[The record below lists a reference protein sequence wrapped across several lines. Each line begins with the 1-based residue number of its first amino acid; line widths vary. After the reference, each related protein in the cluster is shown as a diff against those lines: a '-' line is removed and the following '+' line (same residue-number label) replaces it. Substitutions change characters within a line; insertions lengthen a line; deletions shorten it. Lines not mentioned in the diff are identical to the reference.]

1 MYKAPLPMLFF
12 YYCCP
17 VNQRCY
23 RQKVCKYTK
32 NVICNNLEVR
42 YILNIWGN
50 NNRSKL
56 MKAISQ
62 SLRHFTKVVL
72 SEITI
77 VNAYYLLSFKWFC
90 LRHFEYWRYLFAATS
105 IKTMDLLH

>member
-1 MYKAPLPMLFF
+1 
-12 YYCCP
+12 
-17 VNQRCY
+17 
-23 RQKVCKYTK
+23 
-32 NVICNNLEVR
+32 
-42 YILNIWGN
+42 
-50 NNRSKL
+50 